1 MNMETLDGCVPC
13 QYGWRKVFNSRC
25 PVYNNKAKKL
35 DTVVCPNRKCPPI
48 DYRSNEIHVENY
60 CRYPCNHESST
71 VMPTIFQNEGN
82 HKLIPYIM
90 GLLILLILFVV
101 LATLAI
107 YVYFRKRKS
116 VQKGDEHE
124 LENASP
130 SMGNKND
137 EFSDEFR
144 QLVDGE
150 IEKTNEVD
158 ASRYRGNNNSNMQL
172 LEFNNVTNANSKHQI
187 TEPKERQNGIFNKE
201 DQLNGPSMAAK
212 DFSKDDDI
220 VVINCIEEVSNTN
233 NT

>member
-1 MNMETLDGCVPC
+1 M
-13 QYGWRKVFNSRC
+13 FNVTSG
-25 PVYNNKAKKL
+25 
-35 DTVVCPNRKCPPI
+35 CPNDNWRAVARASCDTADQFHYLRDEHGNIGWVCAVPI
-48 DYRSNEIHVENY
+48 WVEKENY